1 MGDHKI
7 EPLKKE
13 VMTVQ
18 SFSMRLSGRVLF
30 GPGTVARLGDIA
42 RTFGAKKALIVSDP
56 NVERLGHVNRV
67 CELLQ
72 KAGIEVRAFAEV
84 EPDPSVETADKA
96 AGVAKDF
103 GAGLV
108 VGIGGGSSLDIAK
121 AASVLATNPGS
132 AVSYQGL
139 GLVKNAGLPKILI
152 PTTAGTGSEVTF
164 TAVLIRKKEGIK
176 AGINDEKLYADYAIL
191 DPELTL
197 SLPPRATASTGM
209 DAFIHAFEAYVGKS
223 ATPFSDIFAESAI
236 KRVGRW
242 LRVAT
247 WDGRNLEAR
256 CEMMLAS
263 YYGGA
268 ALANAGVG
276 ACHALSYPLG
286 GLFGVPHGLANALLI
301 PYVTRHSVM
310 ANPERYAKAAILLG
324 KECGASLRDA
334 ALSCVEAL
342 EELVSDLSLPRTLKD
357 LGIKIEEGRLQEM
370 VKGAMA
376 VDRPMANNPRPFDE
390 ELCAKVYK
398 EAIG

>member
-1 MGDHKI
+1 VGDHKI

-42 RTFGAKKALIVSDP
+42 RTFSAEKALVVSDP

-96 AGVAKDF
+96 ADVAKDF

-121 AASVLATNPGS
+121 AASVLVTNPGG
-132 AVSYQGL
+132 AASYQGL
-139 GLVKNAGLPKILI
+139 GLVKNAGLPKVLI

-301 PYVTRHSVM
+301 PYVTHHSVM
-310 ANPERYAKAAILLG
+310 ANPERYAEAAVLLG
-324 KECGASLRDA
+324 KERGASLRDA
-334 ALSCVEAL
+334 ALACVEAL

-370 VKGAMA
+370 VRGAMA